1 MLAGFYFSCLG
12 WDGGIRPT
20 FGRPEISRLP
30 AQLASEDLLAD
41 SRRAVLTPNAHS
53 GVRAHSGSKKAPTK
67 ADASLLAGLV
77 TRRWNTISVSLIC
90 IYQKL
95 DALGF
100 ELVDDQ
106 VQYSEGGNDV

>member
-1 MLAGFYFSCLG
+1 M
-12 WDGGIRPT
+12 
-20 FGRPEISRLP
+20 
-30 AQLASEDLLAD
+30 
-41 SRRAVLTPNAHS
+41 
-53 GVRAHSGSKKAPTK
+53 
-67 ADASLLAGLV
+67 AGLV